1 MIAPGRKENDVTFI
15 MISGYNTTPNLS
27 SYRLKCRSFTLA
39 SGEIEKKMKT
49 KTNKQK
55 TTMNVLHLKFCSN
68 SPSTQ

>member
-39 SGEIEKKMKT
+39 SGEIEKK
-49 KTNKQK
+49 
-55 TTMNVLHLKFCSN
+55 
-68 SPSTQ
+68 